1 MANDPAG
8 RAPTPPGPRTRGGW
22 VPVGTAAARR
32 AGHSDH
38 VTPKGLRTRED
49 LLAAARRVFERDG
62 YLDTRVADI
71 TAEAGVSHGSFYTYF
86 SSKQDVFR
94 AIARDIGQQFEA
106 AVAPSAADRVAS
118 TFDAL
123 DAANRRYLEV
133 YRANSVMW
141 ALVEQVATIDQDIH
155 KLRLAGRRQHVER
168 VARIIR
174 RWQEAGLADP
184 GLDPR
189 VTAGALSS
197 MLSNFAY
204 WWLAGGDDYDDETA
218 ARTLTQ
224 LWARALGLRHAPEPA
239 SAGPADHGTTCG

>member
-1 MANDPAG
+1 VPA
-8 RAPTPPGPRTRGGW
+8 
-22 VPVGTAAARR
+22 GTAAARR

-38 VTPKGLRTRED
+38 VTPKGLRTRDD

-94 AIARDIGQQFEA
+94 AIARDIGREFAQ
-106 AVAPSAADRVAS
+106 AVAPSPADRPAS
-118 TFDAL
+118 TFEAL
-123 DAANRRYLEV
+123 DAANRRYLEA

-155 KLRLAGRRQHVER
+155 QLRLAGRKQHVDR

-174 RWQEAGLADP
+174 RWQQAGVADP
-184 GLDPR
+184 DLDPR
-189 VTAGALSS
+189 VTAGALAS

-204 WWLAGGDDYDDETA
+204 WWLVGGDDYDDETA

-224 LWARALGLRHAPEPA
+224 LWARAIGLRPA
-239 SAGPADHGTTCG
+239 AQPSGLGAARASLGAAQASGGGRC

>member
-8 RAPTPPGPRTRGGW
+8 RAPAPPGPRTRGGW

-38 VTPKGLRTRED
+38 VTAKGLRTRED

-155 KLRLAGRRQHVER
+155 KLRLAGRRGGPLPIDNQVE
-168 VARIIR
+168 
-174 RWQEAGLADP
+174 
-184 GLDPR
+184 
-189 VTAGALSS
+189 
-197 MLSNFAY
+197 
-204 WWLAGGDDYDDETA
+204 
-218 ARTLTQ
+218 
-224 LWARALGLRHAPEPA
+224 
-239 SAGPADHGTTCG
+239 